1 HARAGGRT
9 AWEREGIR
17 RYEKPGGCATHTH
30 THTHTGPDLDGRR
43 FVWHQLSSRQAGAS
57 ANQSRPAHGSLSVEE
72 DSLEDPLSSREICD
86 VPTTPSTTEEAGAL
100 GTHVALAASKPD
112 DVVHF
117 KPRITGLALHVVRFG
132 LRMDPFFFLWL
143 GSLRTRRSLLL
154 RGELIAFSRYGGRV
168 KATGAAGLN
177 SQRAEIIR
185 TETKRF
191 NKVRRFHAGAE
202 SLTGAH

>member
-1 HARAGGRT
+1 M
-9 AWEREGIR
+9 
-17 RYEKPGGCATHTH
+17 CHTH
-30 THTHTGPDLDGRR
+30 TRPDLDGRR

-72 DSLEDPLSSREICD
+72 YSLEDPLSSREICD

-100 GTHVALAASKPD
+100 GTHVRASS
-112 DVVHF
+112 F
-117 KPRITGLALHVVRFG
+117 KARRRRPLQTPNHGTCAPCRSVRSSNG
-132 LRMDPFFFLWL
+132 CLSLWL
-143 GSLRTRRSLLL
+143 GSLRTRRSSLL
-154 RGELIAFSRYGGRV
+154 REELIAFSRYGGRV

-185 TETKRF
+185 IETKRF